1 MSLPELDLIHCF
13 GTLID
18 PDPEPCKRDVQPDR
32 GIQVYAWTNAGVVIV
47 AGLLVDK
54 MGNRLGLIMFT
65 SFCLLGSALF
75 ALVRAPQLPPLAMTP
90 PFPTPVGTQAQKR
103 AHRHTPRE
111 TRCTSKSIPIAMH
124 CVSSFVFV
132 GLPLGP
138 AISGWTSMGHCPPT
152 STL

>member
-1 MSLPELDLIHCF
+1 MSLLPYLSLPELDLTHSL

-90 PFPTPVGTQAQKR
+90 PPYPRGHTGTETGTQT
-103 AHRHTPRE
+103 HTERD
-111 TRCTSKSIPIAMH
+111 SMH
-124 CVSSFVFV
+124 IQVNS
-132 GLPLGP
+132 
-138 AISGWTSMGHCPPT
+138 
-152 STL
+152 